1 MTYLPA
7 SSPPV
12 RSRTSAITDRPCLVS
27 TWDTQVNALVVLASA
42 AFALWAGDEVLR
54 GVNPFRRLLGLAMLA
69 WLGLSLVRLWLTT

>member
-27 TWDTQVNALVVLASA
+27 TWDTQANANDRLNADADANRYRQFPGLHR
-42 AFALWAGDEVLR
+42 FGDVDDR
-54 GVNPFRRLLGLAMLA
+54 I
-69 WLGLSLVRLWLTT
+69 